1 MNFSSRQQQA
11 NDRELPTM
19 WLKIQLFSRLYNAK
33 LLHTSFQN
41 LVPDLIFLIRFTLP
55 ISLKDNRLSSP
66 SSRR

>member
-33 LLHTSFQN
+33 LLHF
-41 LVPDLIFLIRFTLP
+41 
-55 ISLKDNRLSSP
+55 ISEF
-66 SSRR
+66 SSRPHFPHSFHTSNFPEG